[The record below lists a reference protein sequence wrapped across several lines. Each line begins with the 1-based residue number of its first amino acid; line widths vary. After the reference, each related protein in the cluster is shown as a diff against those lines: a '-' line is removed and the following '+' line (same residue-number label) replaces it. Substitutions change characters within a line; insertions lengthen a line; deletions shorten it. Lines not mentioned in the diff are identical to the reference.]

1 MWRKKQ
7 SKGKEKVGE
16 EKAKERLSMQ
26 WCLKKRKKN
35 KNKKHSPTTIRIS
48 YYNFQLKFVIFIII
62 IMVQFQK
69 SYDIHG
75 RSVCLEVKCF
85 RKTFSAFSD
94 IWGAVKSKLTE
105 KVCNLTGKSL
115 CKLRKTVYGKFFHKP
130 FSKMR
135 EAFCSLS
142 LLSLLSALCTD
153 RRRPFSLA

>member
-1 MWRKKQ
+1 M
-7 SKGKEKVGE
+7 
-16 EKAKERLSMQ
+16 
-26 WCLKKRKKN
+26 
-35 KNKKHSPTTIRIS
+35 
-48 YYNFQLKFVIFIII
+48 F
-62 IMVQFQK
+62 
-69 SYDIHG
+69 
-75 RSVCLEVKCF
+75 SVCLEVKCF

-142 LLSLLSALCTD
+142 LLSLLSAQTD
-153 RRRPFSLA
+153 AAPSLSHRLPQIAQYHSLTLARRSRRCDERNRVKVKRRWGRKKQKKGFQCNDV